1 MTEREVNEQIVLRLG
16 IVKSTPRVQLMGHC
30 PFHIDKSPSMSV
42 NLDESVYHC
51 FSCGKSGRLRSLY
64 RELTNHSINKDLGIK
79 WEGQETAFINPF
91 KVEEKPDLAPSPDV
105 HISLKGTFTDVKN
118 DKNACRYLM
127 QRHIPVKVAESMKMR
142 VAAHAYSYDTD
153 DPENKDKHIYFTN
166 RLVIPIYENG
176 KLMSCEGRDMMGKDY
191 FRNKLRREGKNPDSY
206 VYKKCIYPR
215 GASTST
221 LYDLDKLDKSKMIY
235 FVEGLMDLAV
245 LRSDSYF
252 DSTNSTTIFGA
263 SITDRQRFLL
273 KNHSF
278 CYIIDNDLAGW
289 LSLKRLS
296 EDLKNESVRKDWRF
310 LVPPYHELGV
320 KDVGD
325 IPVKTLRTVESC
337 RNAHWLDSSRSI
349 LDSLDMINDTV
360 TKLQK
365 EKEDAEKLRA

>member
-16 IVKSTPRVQLMGHC
+16 IVKSTPRAQLMGHC

-91 KVEEKPDLAPSPDV
+91 KIEEKPDLALSPDV

-142 VAAHAYSYDTD
+142 VAAHAYSYDID
-153 DPENKDKHIYFTN
+153 DPENKDKHIYFIN

-360 TKLQK
+360 VKLQK